1 MKHRLFFLFAL
12 MLSSLI
18 ASGQNN
24 YVKTAEKLPS
34 HPRLLLMKGEEKT
47 LKKQISKDAEWQNIN
62 NAILEETDLIIDLP
76 LSERIKEGKR
86 LLAVSREN
94 LRRIFALSYAYRM
107 TGKQAYLKRAESEM
121 LKAASFSDWN
131 PSHFLDVGEMTMA
144 LAIGYDWLYPQL
156 SQETRKIIEQA
167 IIDKGLKPSYDKKY
181 NWFVNAVNN
190 WNQVCHAGVSYG
202 ALAIWEKDPEL
213 CSDIVN
219 RAIEKIAIPMKHY
232 APDGAYPEGG
242 GYWEYGTTFCT
253 MFLSA
258 IEKIFG
264 TDYGLSQAPGFLKT
278 GEYILNITTPALNIF
293 SYSDNGAR
301 AFLSP
306 AMFWF
311 YDKTK
316 DPSIIYNQIKVYR
329 RDGTSRIR
337 KDRLAPAILIWGA
350 STSLSNPMKPSNL
363 FWKAQGYNPVCF
375 MRTDW
380 EDTSAIFTGMKMGTP
395 SENHAHMD
403 VGSFIMEAEGVRWAI
418 DMGAD
423 NYNRLEVRGVD
434 LWNMKQDSQ
443 RWDSFRYNNY
453 SHNTLTFNRKLQN
466 VKGKAEI
473 TGFSDNENDMY
484 IISDLT
490 PVYEGQVKSAKRAV
504 SLIDKE
510 YVVVED
516 KIETSNHFTMATW
529 TLVTPA
535 KAEIISDKVL
545 LLEKDGKKLYVK
557 VSGPE
562 SIRWHISPAVSPFS
576 FDSPNPGITIV
587 GFDTDL
593 KLSSVQNIIVCL
605 IPEDNKDVK
614 YESVIK

>member
-1 MKHRLFFLFAL
+1 
-12 MLSSLI
+12 
-18 ASGQNN
+18 
-24 YVKTAEKLPS
+24 
-34 HPRLLLMKGEEKT
+34 
-47 LKKQISKDAEWQNIN
+47 
-62 NAILEETDLIIDLP
+62 
-76 LSERIKEGKR
+76 
-86 LLAVSREN
+86 
-94 LRRIFALSYAYRM
+94 
-107 TGKQAYLKRAESEM
+107 
-121 LKAASFSDWN
+121 
-131 PSHFLDVGEMTMA
+131 
-144 LAIGYDWLYPQL
+144 
-156 SQETRKIIEQA
+156 
-167 IIDKGLKPSYDKKY
+167 
-181 NWFVNAVNN
+181 
-190 WNQVCHAGVSYG
+190 
-202 ALAIWEKDPEL
+202 
-213 CSDIVN
+213 
-219 RAIEKIAIPMKHY
+219 
-232 APDGAYPEGG
+232 
-242 GYWEYGTTFCT
+242 
-253 MFLSA
+253 
-258 IEKIFG
+258 
-264 TDYGLSQAPGFLKT
+264 
-278 GEYILNITTPALNIF
+278 
-293 SYSDNGAR
+293 
-301 AFLSP
+301 
-306 AMFWF
+306 
-311 YDKTK
+311 
-316 DPSIIYNQIKVYR
+316 
-329 RDGTSRIR
+329 
-337 KDRLAPAILIWGA
+337 
-350 STSLSNPMKPSNL
+350 
-363 FWKAQGYNPVCF
+363 
-375 MRTDW
+375 
-380 EDTSAIFTGMKMGTP
+380 
-395 SENHAHMD
+395 
-403 VGSFIMEAEGVRWAI
+403 
-418 DMGAD
+418 MGAD

-473 TGFSDNENDMY
+473 TGYSDNENDMY

-587 GFDTDL
+587 GFDADL